1 MGMTT
6 KINKAASKTQKGQ
19 HVPELTEDQARAHFE
34 KLRWPHGPACV
45 HCGSIKVTR
54 LEGRIGPAAGVLQCN
69 DCREQ
74 FTVTVGTVLE
84 DSHIP
89 LAKWVKGFH
98 YMAASKK
105 GISALQL
112 QRNLGLGSYRTA
124 WHMAHRIRYA
134 MKAELAPKLDG
145 DVQVDE
151 TYVGGKPRF
160 EHGKKNITRGRG
172 TKKARCRPC

>member
-1 MGMTT
+1 MTGMKRGKKQIT
-6 KINKAASKTQKGQ
+6 SRSQKGQ
-19 HVPELTEDQARAHFE
+19 QVPELTEDQARAHLE

-54 LEGRIGPAAGVLQCN
+54 LNGSAARPGVLQCN

-98 YMAASKK
+98 LMCSSKK
-105 GISALQL
+105 GISA
-112 QRNLGLGSYRTA
+112 
-124 WHMAHRIRYA
+124 
-134 MKAELAPKLDG
+134 
-145 DVQVDE
+145 
-151 TYVGGKPRF
+151 
-160 EHGKKNITRGRG
+160 
-172 TKKARCRPC
+172 